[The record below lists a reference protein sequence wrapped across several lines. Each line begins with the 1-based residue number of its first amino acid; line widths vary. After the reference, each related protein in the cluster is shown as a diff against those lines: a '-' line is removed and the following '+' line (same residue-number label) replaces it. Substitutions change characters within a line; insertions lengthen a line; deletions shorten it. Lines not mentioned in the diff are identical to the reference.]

1 MTGATQS
8 DCCQVMRRRN
18 DEDIIARSRR
28 HCSREN
34 AGAVLRRLTGD
45 LASVVVP
52 FGSLAASRSSC
63 RRAAGVL
70 PLPLSHPNILAALV
84 LVMR

>member
-52 FGSLAASRSSC
+52 FGALAASRSACGNQPVS
-63 RRAAGVL
+63 
-70 PLPLSHPNILAALV
+70 
-84 LVMR
+84 

>member
-1 MTGATQS
+1 MTGATHK

-45 LASVVVP
+45 RASVVVP
-52 FGSLAASRSSC
+52 FGALAASRSAC
-63 RRAAGVL
+63 VEI
-70 PLPLSHPNILAALV
+70 NQ
-84 LVMR
+84 

>member
-18 DEDIIARSRR
+18 DEDIIARSLLA
-28 HCSREN
+28 CSRAK

-45 LASVVVP
+45 RASVVVP
-52 FGSLAASRSSC
+52 FGALAASRSAC
-63 RRAAGVL
+63 VV
-70 PLPLSHPNILAALV
+70 NQ
-84 LVMR
+84 

>member
-18 DEDIIARSRR
+18 DDDIIARSRR

-52 FGSLAASRSSC
+52 FGALAASRSAC
-63 RRAAGVL
+63 VGI
-70 PLPLSHPNILAALV
+70 NQ
-84 LVMR
+84 

>member
-1 MTGATQS
+1 MTGATHK

-70 PLPLSHPNILAALV
+70 PLPLSQPNILAALV
-84 LVMR
+84 RVMR